1 MSFAIGCF
9 WYAEKG
15 DSAMKGEEVMP
26 GERVKKRKGERGGDG
41 PSWRREG
48 GREEGG
54 RREGGREGYS
64 KMSASAGKPV

>member
-15 DSAMKGEEVMP
+15 DSAMKGEEVIP

-48 GREEGG
+48 GRE
-54 RREGGREGYS
+54 GYS